1 MEHRLKLYTS
11 PVSAGFPSPAEDHVD
26 ETLDLNEFLIT
37 NPPATYLIRVVGDSM
52 IGAAIAERDILVVDA
67 SLTPKHND
75 IVVASVDGEFTVKR
89 FWKDKGKI
97 WLKPE
102 NPNYSPIALNP
113 DDELIIVGVVTGVVR
128 KTK

>member
-102 NPNYSPIALNP
+102 NSNYSPIALNP